1 MCRCVRV
8 CRQIAQDLA
17 GHNKGFFFLIF
28 WRVKSNGKAQLS
40 RFRKCSL
47 L

>member
-17 GHNKGFFFLIF
+17 GHNKGFFF
-28 WRVKSNGKAQLS
+28 SNLLVSQEQ
-40 RFRKCSL
+40 RKGST
-47 L
+47 